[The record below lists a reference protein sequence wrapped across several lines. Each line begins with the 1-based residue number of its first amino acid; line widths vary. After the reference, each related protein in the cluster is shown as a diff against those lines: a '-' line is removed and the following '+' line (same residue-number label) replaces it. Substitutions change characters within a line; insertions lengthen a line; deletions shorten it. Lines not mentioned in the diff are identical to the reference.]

1 MKHICANR
9 PFQIS
14 AFFLSPKGPRP
25 SLKFHCLSDNEVV
38 EGVRTTGLV
47 LRVLREFDLGVT
59 NPLTEEKRRA
69 KRARK
74 ESFIMIDLLESLLS
88 NLGSGEVSYCSM
100 KLCA

>member
-1 MKHICANR
+1 
-9 PFQIS
+9 
-14 AFFLSPKGPRP
+14 
-25 SLKFHCLSDNEVV
+25 
-38 EGVRTTGLV
+38 
-47 LRVLREFDLGVT
+47 VLREFDLGVT